1 MALLDLAL
9 FRFSPDSLVL
19 LSLIFI
25 KSIKSSTDGYR
36 KGLLSEIKGVEARGS
51 TVVSNAEVY
60 WSVSSAQPHQLQRDR
75 LNREAWRSDLTTCDP
90 VNTLVG
96 FDYCLIPALSDRFC
110 FRLLGIGKHSNCW
123 VGYIIT
129 ITMSLSS
136 SLSSQIAISSF
147 SASVNYNSK

>member
-1 MALLDLAL
+1 MAVLDLAL
-9 FRFSPDSLVL
+9 SRFPLDSLVL

-36 KGLLSEIKGVEARGS
+36 KGSSSGIKAVEARES
-51 TVVSNAEVY
+51 TMGSNAEVY
-60 WSVSSAQPHQLQRDR
+60 WSVSSAQPHQLPRDR
-75 LNREAWRSDLTTCDP
+75 LNREAWRGDLTTCDL

-96 FDYCLIPALSDRFC
+96 FDYCLIPSFADRFC

-129 ITMSLSS
+129 ITIVIIIITVVTNCDIFILC
-136 SLSSQIAISSF
+136 F
-147 SASVNYNSK
+147 SEL